1 MDDELT
7 KSIKSCK
14 IFASID
20 PNSDVFQALVAQFKT
35 VKLKSGEVVFS
46 QGDPSHALFILV
58 SGKLAA
64 ILSVGDAKPKIVG
77 HILPIEPVGEMGA
90 LSGDPRSLTLKAIED
105 SQLLKL
111 PSETFKKLCRQYPSI
126 MYETLHPVVGRSQQL
141 IQLIS
146 TGEKR
151 KHIAL
156 IPANADVHLA
166 KFEEKLIETVKR
178 YKKVI
183 LLSET
188 TIRSEDDKDTRNF
201 EELINNIEADNIIV
215 IYLLKS
221 YETPL
226 AKACWDRIGKVFIV
240 AEGNVKP
247 HLDTFALDKLHN
259 SRHLIEVRR
268 ELILLYKKGAIPN
281 NTHEW
286 LYKADFFLHHHI
298 RQDYLPDFQR
308 LLRFIRGKPFGLVL
322 SGGGA
327 KGWAHI
333 GALRALL
340 ESHIPIDAIG
350 GVSAGA
356 VIGGLYALNYS
367 YEETYQLF
375 EALLGSAHNIFSW
388 KNFCW
393 PAISLFSCEEFTLET
408 EKVFGNKKIENMWL
422 PYFAVTCNL
431 GAYRE
436 ATHKSGLLWEKCR
449 ATVAVPGLVP
459 PMVING
465 ELHID
470 GGVVNNLPVNTM
482 RDLLGSE
489 SKIVAIELMS
499 EVVDQTRYNFPPTLT
514 FKQAMLAK
522 MRLGYRDYKFPPF
535 LETFIRSLLV
545 GSSARQKE
553 NSALADLLIV
563 PDTRGYSMLRVN
575 NRDEQNSLIDL
586 GYQTAFEKISTW
598 DVKK

>member
-1 MDDELT
+1 MDDEVTNWIL
-7 KSIKSCK
+7 SCK

-20 PNSDVFQALVAQFKT
+20 PHSDVFHALIAQFTT
-35 VKLKSGEVVFS
+35 VKLKSGEVVFN
-46 QGDPSHALFILV
+46 QGDPSDFLYILV
-58 SGKLAA
+58 SGKLTA
-64 ILSVGDAKPKIVG
+64 ILSSTGNKPKIVG
-77 HILPIEPVGEMGA
+77 HIMPIEPVGELGA
-90 LSGDPRSLTLKAIED
+90 ISGDPRSLTLKAIED

-111 PSETFKKLCRQYPSI
+111 PGETFKKLCRQYPAI
-126 MYETLHPVVGRSQQL
+126 LYETLHPVVGRSQQL
-141 IQLIS
+141 MQLIAS
-146 TGEKR
+146 GEKR

-156 IPANADVHLA
+156 IPANADVPLG
-166 KFEEKLIETVKR
+166 KFEEKLTETVGR
-178 YKKVI
+178 FKKI
-183 LLSET
+183 AILSET
-188 TIRSEDDKDTRNF
+188 HINSENDREPRDF
-201 EELINNIEADNIIV
+201 EEMIGQIEADNVII

-226 AKACWDRIGKVFIV
+226 AKACWDRIGKVFVI
-240 AEGNVKP
+240 AEGNVRP

-259 SRHLIEVRR
+259 TRHLIEVRR
-268 ELILLYKKGAIPN
+268 ELILLYKKGAVPN

-286 LYKADFFLHHHI
+286 LHKADFFLHHHI
-298 RQDYLPDFQR
+298 RLDYSPDFQR
-308 LLRFIRGKPFGLVL
+308 LLRFIRGKPFGIVL

-356 VIGGLYALNYS
+356 VIAGLYALNYN
-367 YEETYQLF
+367 YEETYQHF
-375 EALLGSAHNIFSW
+375 ERLLGSAHNIISY
-388 KNFCW
+388 KNFTW
-393 PAISLFSCEEFTLET
+393 PAISLFNCEAFTLEV
-408 EKVFGNKKIENMWL
+408 EKIFGSKKIENIWL
-422 PYFAVTCNL
+422 PYFSVTCNL

-482 RDLLGSE
+482 REMLGAE
-489 SKIVAIELMS
+489 SKIIAVELMS
-499 EVVDQTRYNFPPTLT
+499 ELVDHNRYNFPPTLT
-514 FKQAMLAK
+514 FKQALLAK

-553 NSALADLLIV
+553 NSAAADLLIA
-563 PDTRGYSMLRVN
+563 PDTRGYSMLRLN
-575 NRDEQNSLIDL
+575 NREQQNALIDL

>member
-20 PNSDVFQALVAQFKT
+20 PHSDVFQALVAQFKILN
-35 VKLKSGEVVFS
+35 LKSGDIVFT
-46 QGDPSHALFILV
+46 QGDPSHSLFILV
-58 SGKLAA
+58 SGKLVA
-64 ILSVGDAKPKIVG
+64 IIATVDAKPKIVG
-77 HILPIEPVGEMGA
+77 HISPIEAVGEMGA
-90 LSGDPRSLTLKAIED
+90 LSGDPRSLTVKAVED
-105 SQLLKL
+105 SQLLAL
-111 PSETFKKLCRQYPSI
+111 PSETFKKLCHQYPSI
-126 MYETLHPVVGRSQQL
+126 MYETLHPVVGRSQRLMQL
-141 IQLIS
+141 LS
-146 TGEKR
+146 SGEKR

-156 IPANADVHLA
+156 IPANADVHLG
-166 KFEEKLIETVKR
+166 KFEEKLIETVAR
-178 YKKVI
+178 FKKI
-183 LLSET
+183 ALLSET
-188 TIRSEDDKDTRNF
+188 TIRSDADDDTRNF
-201 EELINNIEADNIIV
+201 EEMISRIEADNVIT

-221 YETPL
+221 HETPL
-226 AKACWDRIGKVFIV
+226 AKACWDRIGKLFVI
-240 AEGNVKP
+240 ADGNVKP

-259 SRHLIEVRR
+259 TRHLIEVRR
-268 ELILLYKKGAIPN
+268 ELILLYKKGVVPN

-286 LYKADFFLHHHI
+286 LHKADFFLHHHV
-298 RQDYLPDFQR
+298 RMDYTPDYQR
-308 LLRFIRGKPFGLVL
+308 LLRFIRGKPFGIVL

-356 VIGGLYALNYS
+356 VIGALYALNYN
-367 YEETYQLF
+367 YEETYQHF
-375 EALLGSAHNIFSW
+375 ERLLGSAHNVFSW
-388 KNFCW
+388 KNFTW
-393 PAISLFSCEEFTLET
+393 PAISLFNCEAFTIEL
-408 EKVFGNKKIENMWL
+408 EKVFGNKKIENIWL
-422 PYFAVTCNL
+422 PYFCVTCNL

-449 ATVAVPGLVP
+449 GSVAVPGLVP

-482 RDLLGSE
+482 REMLGSE
-489 SKIVAIELMS
+489 SKIIAIELMS
-499 EVVDQTRYNFPPTLT
+499 ELVDHNRYNFPPTLT
-514 FKQAMLAK
+514 FKEALLAK

-553 NSALADLLIV
+553 NSAAADLLIT
-563 PDTRGYSMLRVN
+563 PDTRSYSMLRLNHREHQN
-575 NRDEQNSLIDL
+575 NLIDL
-586 GYQTAFEKISTW
+586 GYQTAFEKLSTW